1 VKRLACSDARG
12 AGRSPAPFP
21 VLALG
26 MGAVALLIASLPGA
40 EAALVFDRGALAAG
54 ECWRLLTGHWVHWSS
69 NHLAWDVGTFVVL
82 GAACEV
88 RSRRRFAACVLG
100 SGLAISAAVFF
111 LLPELSQYGGLSG
124 IDCALFALL
133 GTELWREHRR
143 AEGRAAAGLAVALCA
158 ALALKV
164 GYECWTGGTVFVA
177 DLGAS
182 IVPVPAAHV
191 AGAAV
196 GLAVPLAA
204 VLAPRLRGA

>member
-1 VKRLACSDARG
+1 MKQPAHRNADG

-21 VLALG
+21 LLALG

-40 EAALVFDRGALAAG
+40 DTALVFDRGALAAG
-54 ECWRLLTGHWVHWSS
+54 EWWRLLTGHWVHWSA
-69 NHLAWDVGTFVVL
+69 NHLAWDVGTFVAL
-82 GAACEV
+82 GAACEM

-111 LLPELSQYGGLSG
+111 LLPELAQYAGLSG

-133 GTELWREHRR
+133 GAELWREQRR
-143 AEGRAAAGLAVALCA
+143 ADHRIAAVLAVALCVG
-158 ALALKV
+158 LALKV
-164 GYECWTGGTVFVA
+164 GFEWWTGGTVFVA

-196 GLAVPLAA
+196 GLAVPLAVA
-204 VLAPRLRGA
+204 VAPRLREL